1 MPGLLKEILDQRSDI
16 LTLNM
21 LFPKGKHLV
30 TTIFEFLAA
39 NIDYSSSSK
48 ELTNNSVTA
57 VLAFTSSAPSNSKIS
72 SVPSLAASSIMEIIL
87 FASTMDSAFLTTML
101 H

>member
-1 MPGLLKEILDQRSDI
+1 MLGLLKEILDQNTYI

-21 LFPKGKHLV
+21 LFPKGKYLV
-30 TTIFEFLAA
+30 TTIFEFLAE

-48 ELTNNSVTA
+48 ELTNNSATA
-57 VLAFTSSAPSNSKIS
+57 LLAFTSSAPSNSKIS
-72 SVPSLAASSIMEIIL
+72 AVPSLAASSIIEIIL